1 MTSRTRS
8 NNLLLNLAVAVACGA
23 AAMYFFDP
31 ASGRRRRAY
40 VRDKAAASRHDVADY
55 ASTQARRAA
64 DHARGRIAGL
74 RVDWLAGDASDV
86 QVAERVR
93 AALGRLVGRPSDV
106 DVSVEHGNVRL
117 SGQVEEAER
126 HAVVDGVAALHGVQT
141 VEDAMGARSEY
152 KAPPGGPMH

>member
-1 MTSRTRS
+1 
-8 NNLLLNLAVAVACGA
+8 
-23 AAMYFFDP
+23 MYFFDP
-31 ASGRRRRAY
+31 ASGRRRRTY
-40 VRDKAAASRHDVADY
+40 VRDKAAAGRHDVADY
-55 ASTQARRAA
+55 ASTQARRMA

-74 RVDWLAGDASDV
+74 RADWLAGDASDV
-86 QVAERVR
+86 QVAERVL
-93 AALGRLVGRPSDV
+93 AALGHLVRRPRDV

-141 VEDAMGARSEY
+141 VEDAMGTRSEY